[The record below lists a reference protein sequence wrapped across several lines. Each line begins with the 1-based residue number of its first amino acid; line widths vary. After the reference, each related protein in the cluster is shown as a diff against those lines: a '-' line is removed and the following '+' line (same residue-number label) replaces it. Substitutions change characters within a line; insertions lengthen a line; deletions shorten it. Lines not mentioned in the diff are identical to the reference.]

1 MHSGDV
7 RARSERGGERG
18 LGLMHNPSVR
28 TLKITLAYD
37 GTAYVGWQRQAAGTS
52 IQGVLEAA
60 IARIE
65 GEAVTVAGA
74 GRTDAGVHALGQVAS
89 VAVPSASTSIACEAY
104 ARALNTSLPADVR
117 VRMVEEAADDF
128 HARFSARA
136 KTYRY
141 RLTRGGV
148 ASPFESRY
156 AWHITHPLDVSA
168 MRAALDA
175 CRGEHDFAAFQS
187 TGTPVRD
194 TVRTILAADLIE
206 APAPREAE
214 GLGWG
219 LDAGSGADAS
229 AGAGFGASGEPPLI
243 VELTGTGFLRHM
255 VRALAG
261 TLVDIGRG
269 RWPPAEMAAILASRD
284 RSRAGPT
291 APPQGLFLV
300 GVDYSGV

>member
-1 MHSGDV
+1 
-7 RARSERGGERG
+7 
-18 LGLMHNPSVR
+18 VR

-52 IQGVLEAA
+52 IQGLLEAA

-65 GEAVTVAGA
+65 GDAITVTGA

-89 VAVPSASTSIACEAY
+89 VTVPSAASSIACDAY
-104 ARALNTSLPADVR
+104 VRALNASLPEDVR
-117 VRMVEEAADDF
+117 VRAVEEAGDDF

-156 AWHITHPLDVSA
+156 AWHITHPLDVAA

-194 TVRTILAADLIE
+194 TIRTMLAVGLTE
-206 APAPREAE
+206 ESAPFA
-214 GLGWG
+214 
-219 LDAGSGADAS
+219 SGA
-229 AGAGFGASGEPPLI
+229 PLLVI
-243 VELTGTGFLRHM
+243 ELTGTGFLRHM
-255 VRALAG
+255 VRAIAG
-261 TLVDIGRG
+261 TVVEIGRG
-269 RWPPAEMAAILASRD
+269 RWAADEMNKILASRD

-291 APPQGLFLV
+291 APPQGLFLIS
-300 GVDYSGV
+300 VDY